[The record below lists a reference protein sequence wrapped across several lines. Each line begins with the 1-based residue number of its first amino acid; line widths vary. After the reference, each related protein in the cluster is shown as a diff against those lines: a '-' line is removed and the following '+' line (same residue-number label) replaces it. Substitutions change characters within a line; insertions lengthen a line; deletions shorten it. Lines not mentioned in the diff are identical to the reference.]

1 MWINW
6 RLTLMTFF
14 VLPIVAV
21 VIRYFSRRLRRIARD
36 VQTRTGSM
44 THVLEEMI
52 GGHRIV
58 RIFGGEAYERSA
70 RGQGGQFAAKLDDQ
84 AIVGERGELAADAGA
99 GGDRSRRHHLGRA
112 RAKPDG
118 QAGPRYVRVV
128 SGGVVDATRA
138 IEIAVR
144 DQRGDPARPGRR

>member
-1 MWINW
+1 PRADRQAAQTADAVLRRDAVGRDPVEAHVRRAPARVRRVGEDPEGAPALASAGSGTITTPPRSSMTIAASLVWLLYINW

-36 VQTRTGSM
+36 VQTRTGAM

-58 RIFGGEAYERSA
+58 RVFGGEAYER
-70 RGQGGQFAAKLDDQ
+70 
-84 AIVGERGELAADAGA
+84 
-99 GGDRSRRHHLGRA
+99 A
-112 RAKPDG
+112 RAVK
-118 QAGPRYVRVV
+118 A
-128 SGGVVDATRA
+128 AN
-138 IEIAVR
+138 
-144 DQRGDPARPGRR
+144 